1 MYNVVQT
8 QMGACGLM
16 SLIIYHINVIFKN
29 KTKQK
34 AFSLVAKEVF
44 PRLITGVRDDTIIQ

>member
-1 MYNVVQT
+1 
-8 QMGACGLM
+8 MGARGLTT
-16 SLIIYHINVIFKN
+16 LIIYHINVIFKN

-44 PRLITGVRDDTIIQ
+44 PRLITGVRDDRSIQ